1 MKLNFIFLDNIKLC
15 RYTIKVRN
23 VVRNKPSSLPKRP
36 EMKKQL
42 KSYLK
47 KNGLKSTRQRDIIA
61 GEFLECKE
69 HVTAEEL
76 YHEISKKFKKIGF
89 TTVYRTLKL
98 IVKSGLATERVFA
111 DNLTRYEPLTSEEH
125 HDHLICLQCGSI
137 TEFENTRIEKLQER
151 IADEFGFNTVTHKM
165 ELYGYC
171 STCKKIAEAH

>member
-1 MKLNFIFLDNIKLC
+1 MNFNFLDNLRLH
-15 RYTIKVRN
+15 RYTIEMSN
-23 VVRNKPSSLPKRP
+23 VVRNKPASVPKRS
-36 EMKKQL
+36 ERKNQL

-47 KNGLKSTRQRDIIA
+47 QSGLKSTRQRDIIA
-61 GEFLECKE
+61 GEFLECRE

-76 YHEISKKFKKIGF
+76 YRKISKKFKNIGF

-98 IVKSGLATERVFA
+98 IVKSGLATERMFA

-137 TEFENTRIEKLQER
+137 TEFENTRIERLQER

-171 STCKKIAEAH
+171 SLCKKIASAH